1 MIDALGEVLPLLK
14 SGVKLHLG
22 KIADGYV
29 VLQEEADRVRVGLVF
44 SRYSLWLRVHCF
56 GRGSY

>member
-44 SRYSLWLRVHCF
+44 SRYSEDFC
-56 GRGSY
+56 